1 MKTFHQIFFDFLED
15 ILDIKDIFYLYKLPS
30 TKETETKIWW
40 LVPLADSLSQKLV
53 TFEKDYLNTYILNY
67 RSSSSSEV
75 DQQIEKAKHILN
87 NLKCINLDGYKV
99 IKIDCASSSANDDLD
114 TENAKRGSLAIN
126 IRLIKENI

>member
-67 RSSSSSEV
+67 RSSSSSDV
-75 DQQIEKAKHILN
+75 DTQIEKAKHILN

-99 IKIDCASSSANDDLD
+99 IKIDCTSSSANDDLD
-114 TENAKRGSLAIN
+114 TENAKRGSLTIN

>member
-30 TKETETKIWW
+30 TKETEAKIWW

-99 IKIDCASSSANDDLD
+99 IKIDCTSSSANDDLD
-114 TENAKRGSLAIN
+114 TENAKRGSLTIN